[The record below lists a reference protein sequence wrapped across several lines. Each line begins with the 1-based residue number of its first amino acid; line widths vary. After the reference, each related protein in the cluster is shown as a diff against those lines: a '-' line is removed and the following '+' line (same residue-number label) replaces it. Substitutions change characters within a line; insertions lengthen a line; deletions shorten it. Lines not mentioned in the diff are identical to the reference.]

1 MREDTRDEH
10 CRKDGRRG
18 AQKSKGLG
26 WTGAEKDRFVKR
38 AAVTN

>member
-1 MREDTRDEH
+1 MSAVERMDEEEEE
-10 CRKDGRRG
+10 RRN
-18 AQKSKGLG
+18 QKRWGG